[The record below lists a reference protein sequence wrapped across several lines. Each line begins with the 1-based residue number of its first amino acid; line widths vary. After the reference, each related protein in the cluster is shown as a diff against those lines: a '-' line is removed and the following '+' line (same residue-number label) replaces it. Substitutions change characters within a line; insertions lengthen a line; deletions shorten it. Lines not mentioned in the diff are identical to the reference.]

1 MSEILIWSK
10 TIWDHARAGC
20 LTIWDS
26 GTICSLLS
34 ALMFSLNSL
43 LVKLAYRIPSTEIV
57 FVRSIMS
64 LGLCLAFASRT
75 RLFKDRLIYGHAR
88 LMHLLACRGLF
99 GATAMQCQY
108 VAIQNLPLGDAVTLF
123 FLNPALTALA
133 AFLLLR
139 ERLSWMGWMGVAVSL
154 GGLLLLTHPPFIFG
168 QGDQWDHRK
177 IWGTAAGCSSAVF
190 AAAAFIT
197 IRIISTREPAI
208 VLSMWF
214 HTTAMVSSVPCLA
227 FSWPGPPAVWPSIVE
242 WVILTAIGISSFAGQ
257 MVLSRGFQL
266 LSGAKA
272 SGINMTQLVFGWFF
286 GFVFFNEELTALS
299 IGGSGLVAVGAI
311 MVNLKQQQQ
320 RDSRRG
326 EENRATESSAPTET
340 APGPFSLQ
348 KSTTSASVPPSLTTS
363 ASNQMA
369 IQTDAFATKDQERG
383 KEPTLTATQMR
394 EEETQSLLSRT
405 QSKE

>member
-1 MSEILIWSK
+1 
-10 TIWDHARAGC
+10 
-20 LTIWDS
+20 
-26 GTICSLLS
+26 
-34 ALMFSLNSL
+34 
-43 LVKLAYRIPSTEIV
+43 
-57 FVRSIMS
+57 MS

-75 RLFKDRLIYGHAR
+75 RLLSDRLIYGHTR
-88 LMHLLACRGLF
+88 HMPLLACRGLF

-139 ERLSWMGWMGVAVSL
+139 ERLSWIGWLGVAVSL

-177 IWGTAAGCSSAVF
+177 IWGTSAGCSSAVF

-214 HTTAMVSSVPCLA
+214 HSTAMVSSVPCLA

-320 RDSRRG
+320 RDSRWQE
-326 EENRATESSAPTET
+326 EENRATESALTETTPTET
-340 APGPFSLQ
+340 TPLQ
-348 KSTTSASVPPSLTTS
+348 ESTTNSTAAAV
-363 ASNQMA
+363 NQVA
-369 IQTDAFATKDQERG
+369 VHIDAVATKDQDRE
-383 KEPTLTATQMR
+383 KESTLTLTATQMRARPR
-394 EEETQSLLSRT
+394 EEETQSLLSINRT